1 MEKRYNK
8 FVDSLVP
15 VGNTNAMTGGGVLA
29 LPNVQVSLSELP
41 EPDDAEIEKMILNEG
56 ERALKTRLWTTLNQ
70 DWIVQ
75 DKEKKRAKK
84 AERKKHKLLSV

>member
-15 VGNTNAMTGGGVLA
+15 VGNTTNATTGGGGVLA

-70 DWIVQ
+70 DWIV
-75 DKEKKRAKK
+75 
-84 AERKKHKLLSV
+84 

>member
-15 VGNTNAMTGGGVLA
+15 VGNTNSMTGGVLA

-41 EPDDAEIEKMILNEG
+41 EPDDAEIEKMILNDG

-75 DKEKKRAKK
+75 DKEKRRAKK

>member
-15 VGNTNAMTGGGVLA
+15 VGNTNAMTGGVLA

-70 DWIVQ
+70 DWIV
-75 DKEKKRAKK
+75 
-84 AERKKHKLLSV
+84 

>member
-15 VGNTNAMTGGGVLA
+15 VGNTNAMTGGVLA

-41 EPDDAEIEKMILNEG
+41 EPDDAEIAKMILNDG

-75 DKEKKRAKK
+75 DKEKRRAKK